1 MKINDKILNESRQV
15 SINRSENIWKGSE
28 FEFLLP
34 LSSDQRG
41 RWGEY
46 HFHRILQEYTDY
58 SVVWTGDFNREPED
72 GVYDIKANSLRT
84 EMKTAMKG
92 TKYDSWQ
99 HDSIKE
105 VDDYDKLV
113 LLDLVYSGLYITII
127 KNTEMV
133 YGTRH
138 PIFEKKSTACKGG
151 WKFDMSNATLRKG
164 IVAGLTYFHDLENPN
179 VVEFSKFLVRHFHE
193 K

>member
-1 MKINDKILNESRQV
+1 MNINDKILNESRKA
-15 SINRSENIWKGSE
+15 SLLNRKNPWKGSE

-34 LSSDQRG
+34 LSSDERG
-41 RWGEY
+41 RWGED

-58 SVVWTGDFNREPED
+58 SVVWDGDSNIEPED
-72 GVYDIKANSLRT
+72 GTYDMKANSLRT

-92 TKYDSWQ
+92 TKTDSWQ
-99 HDSIKE
+99 HDVIKE
-105 VDDYDKLV
+105 VDVYDKLV
-113 LLDLVYSGLYITII
+113 LFDLVYSGFYITII

-164 IVAGLTYFHDLENPN
+164 IAAGLTYFHDFENPKDI
-179 VVEFSKFLVRHFHE
+179 EFSKFLVRHFS
-193 K
+193 

>member
-1 MKINDKILNESRQV
+1 MNINDKILNESRKV
-15 SINRSENIWKGSE
+15 SLLNRKNIWKGSE

-34 LSSDQRG
+34 LSSDERG

-58 SVVWTGDFNREPED
+58 SVVWDGDKNIKPED
-72 GVYDIKANSLRT
+72 GTYDMKANSLRT

-92 TKYDSWQ
+92 TKTNSWQ
-99 HDSIKE
+99 HDVIKE
-105 VDDYDKLV
+105 VEVYDKLV
-113 LLDLVYSGLYITII
+113 LFDLVYSGFYITII

-138 PIFEKKSTACKGG
+138 SIFEKKSTPCKGG
-151 WKFDMSNATLRKG
+151 WKFDMSNTTLRKG
-164 IVAGLTYFHDLENPN
+164 IAEGLKYFHDSENPKDI
-179 VVEFSKFLVRHFHE
+179 EFSKFLVRHFS
-193 K
+193 